1 MLNTNLLIRLPLV
14 GWNIGGCSDIFIQI
28 QKLALP
34 ETIFIMARFTRSSR
48 FTGIVIAVAFMV
60 GLVINLPTSVK
71 AQSTSLG
78 SQLESSFRPPR
89 SDSPAP
95 ENREGGATRSPCIR
109 GDKPLVALVPVSGVG
124 NTASDSPTVF
134 WYMPEL
140 SPEDAPAPVIEFLLR
155 DANKQ
160 EVYSTKY
167 QLAKTASGVVGSPG
181 LMSLN
186 VSNIYPLKI
195 NQEYHWELT
204 LMCDAKSPDRSQDT
218 FVEGA
223 VKRIEA
229 NPATTLRLQRATPLE
244 RVGIY
249 ARELYWYDTLATLVQ
264 LRRDRPTDPILADA
278 WAKLFDSVNLNTI
291 SKEPLFQGVRNLST
305 NNQ

>member
-1 MLNTNLLIRLPLV
+1 
-14 GWNIGGCSDIFIQI
+14 
-28 QKLALP
+28 
-34 ETIFIMARFTRSSR
+34 MARFIRSSR
-48 FTGIVIAVAFMV
+48 FLGIVLTVALML
-60 GLVINLPTSVK
+60 GLGVNIPASVT
-71 AQSTSLG
+71 AQSSSLG
-78 SQLESSFRPPR
+78 SQLENSFRPPS

-109 GDKPLVALVPVSGVG
+109 GSKPLVALVPVSGVG
-124 NTASDSPTVF
+124 NTAAQSPTVF
-134 WYMPEL
+134 WYMPQL
-140 SPEDAPAPVIEFLLR
+140 SPEDASSPAIEFLLR

-167 QLAKTASGVVGSPG
+167 QLTKTNQGIVGSPG

-186 VSNIYPLKI
+186 IANIYPLKA
-195 NQEYHWELT
+195 NQEYRWELT

-223 VKRIEA
+223 IKRVEA
-229 NPATTLRLQRATPLE
+229 NPALTLRLQKATPLE

-249 ARELYWYDTLATLVQ
+249 AREQLWYDTLATLVE
-264 LRRDRPTDPILADA
+264 LRRDRPTDATLADA
-278 WAKLFDSVNLNTI
+278 WTKLFDSVNLSAI
-291 SKEPLFQGVRNLST
+291 SREPLFQGVRSLTT

>member
-1 MLNTNLLIRLPLV
+1 
-14 GWNIGGCSDIFIQI
+14 
-28 QKLALP
+28 
-34 ETIFIMARFTRSSR
+34 MARLTRSSR
-48 FTGIVIAVAFMV
+48 FTGIVLAAALMV
-60 GLVINLPTSVK
+60 GLIMNLPTPLQ

-78 SQLESSFRPPR
+78 SQLESSFRSPR

-109 GDKPLVALVPVSGVG
+109 GDKPLVALVPTSGVG
-124 NTASDSPTVF
+124 NTAAASPLVF

-167 QLAKTASGVVGSPG
+167 QLAKTDKGIVGSPG

-186 VSNIYPLKI
+186 VSNIYPLQA
-195 NQEYHWELT
+195 NQEYRWELT

-223 VKRIEA
+223 IKRVEA
-229 NPATTLRLQRATPLE
+229 NPATALRLQIATPLE

-249 ARELYWYDTLATLVQ
+249 AKEQLWYETLATLVQ
-264 LRRDRPTDPILADA
+264 LRRDRPTDSTLADA
-278 WAKLFDSVNLNTI
+278 WAKLFDSVNLSAI
-291 SKEPLFQGVRNLST
+291 AREPLFQGVRSLT
-305 NNQ
+305 INNQ